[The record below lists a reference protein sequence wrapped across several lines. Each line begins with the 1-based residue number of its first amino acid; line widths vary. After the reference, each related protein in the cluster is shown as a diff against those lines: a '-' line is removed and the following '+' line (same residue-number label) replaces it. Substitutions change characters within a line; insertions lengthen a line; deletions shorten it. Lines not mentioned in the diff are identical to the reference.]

1 MKLAIFDFDG
11 TLFTKETLPYLL
23 KFWGQAGYSRKKQI
37 ITFTKIIGLLVIYK
51 LKLIKGMDKER
62 FRGSASQIFLEMF
75 KGLNKDELGHFFR
88 KCSSEMKND
97 FNYVVVSLLKKAKN
111 DGYHTVLLSGA
122 YDMLLHQIASELPI
136 DTVIGTEIHFTK
148 QGHIDFNKK
157 IDVVSGINKMNMIE
171 KIFIDKNVDWNESS
185 AYADSYY
192 DFDILSKVGHPVAV
206 NPDSRLK
213 EIAVAKDWKII

>member
-37 ITFTKIIGLLVIYK
+37 ITFIKIILLLIIYK
-51 LKLIKGMDKER
+51 LKIVKGMDKEK
-62 FRGSASQIFLEMF
+62 FRGLASQKFLEMF
-75 KGLNKDELGHFFR
+75 KGLNKEELRIFFV
-88 KCSSEMKND
+88 KCSSEMEKD
-97 FNYVVVSLLKKAKN
+97 FNLEVVSLLKKSKN

-122 YDMLLHQIASELPI
+122 YDMLLQQLASELPI
-136 DTVIGTEIHFTK
+136 DTVIGTEIYFTEL
-148 QGHIDFNKK
+148 GYIDFDKK
-157 IDVVSGINKMNMIE
+157 IDVVSGINKMKMIE
-171 KIFIDKNVDWNESS
+171 KIFIDKNVSWSEST

-206 NPDSRLK
+206 NPDSHLK
-213 EIAVAKDWKII
+213 EIATEKDWEII